1 MLIDPTNRQSAVNTY
16 SAPKSTD
23 SGKSAGSPLFEAQ
36 LSSALAES
44 LQKLGVGSGE
54 VNITIRNPS
63 ATTRQILVT
72 YSIDGSTSELAG
84 TSTQTSPATGSA
96 PVAAAGNPF
105 LPTSPSSGKHIPNAT
120 PVAPSQTEWAPY
132 NGPRDVR
139 DQLTEGGG
147 QITASGAPVIRNNE
161 NVAAN
166 QYGYTGPATKN
177 PYFTTPSNPLRDG
190 YVLGFNQWFS
200 GAVILG
206 GFTGPMPANKVNYA
220 TEEGAQEALR
230 IVQQF
235 APGAEITQ
243 SNWISGPFAVDKPM
257 FEIDLGN
264 GRKLNAGGVLS
275 SYYNQ
280 GCGVSISSDETI
292 RRAIQLA

>member
-1 MLIDPTNRQSAVNTY
+1 MIIDPTNRQSAVNTY
-16 SAPKSTD
+16 SAA
-23 SGKSAGSPLFEAQ
+23 KSADLSNSAGGPSFEAQ

-72 YSIDGSTSELAG
+72 YSIDGSTPELAG
-84 TSTQTSPATGSA
+84 TGTPSNPATASA
-96 PVAAAGNPF
+96 PAAVGNPF
-105 LPTSPSSGKHIPNAT
+105 FPTSPSSGKHIQNPAS
-120 PVAPSQTEWAPY
+120 VAPSTTDWAPY

-139 DQLTEGGG
+139 DQLAEGGG
-147 QITASGAPVIRNNE
+147 QITTSGAPLIRNNE
-161 NVAAN
+161 SGAAN

-190 YVLGFNQWFS
+190 YVAGFNKWFS

-243 SNWISGPFAVDKPM
+243 SNWISGPFAVDTPM

>member
-84 TSTQTSPATGSA
+84 TSTQTSPADWVARCRRRESLSPNLAFVRETHSEHHAHGSKSN
-96 PVAAAGNPF
+96 G
-105 LPTSPSSGKHIPNAT
+105 
-120 PVAPSQTEWAPY
+120 WAPY

-147 QITASGAPVIRNNE
+147 QITASGAPLIRNNE

-206 GFTGPMPANKVNYA
+206 GLL
-220 TEEGAQEALR
+220 AQCPR
-230 IVQQF
+230 I
-235 APGAEITQ
+235 
-243 SNWISGPFAVDKPM
+243 
-257 FEIDLGN
+257 
-264 GRKLNAGGVLS
+264 R
-275 SYYNQ
+275 
-280 GCGVSISSDETI
+280 
-292 RRAIQLA
+292 

>member
-1 MLIDPTNRQSAVNTY
+1 MLIDPLNRQNASSSY
-16 SAPKSTD
+16 SAAKSSD
-23 SGKSAGSPLFEAQ
+23 SSKSAGSPSFEAQ

-54 VNITIRNPS
+54 VNITIRNPT
-63 ATTRQILVT
+63 ATTRQIMVT
-72 YSIDGSTSELAG
+72 YSIDGSTPDVSAAG
-84 TSTQTSPATGSA
+84 TSTSSSSGR
-96 PVAAAGNPF
+96 AAVGNPF
-105 LPTSPSSGKHIPNAT
+105 LPTSPSSGKQASDVSPLSPPRT
-120 PVAPSQTEWAPY
+120 DWARY
-132 NGPRDVR
+132 DGPRDVR
-139 DQLTEGGG
+139 DQTAAGGG
-147 QITASGAPVIRNNE
+147 QLTATGAPLIQDNE
-161 NVAAN
+161 SGVSN

-190 YVLGFNQWFS
+190 YVLGFNNWFG
-200 GAVILG
+200 GATILG

-235 APGAEITQ
+235 VPAAAITQ
-243 SNWISGPFAVDKPM
+243 SNWVSGPFAVDKPM

-280 GCGVSISSDETI
+280 GFGVSISSDETI